1 LATAYPEVPGQRCW
15 AHKIRN
21 VLNVRRRTRP
31 MGTFQDRTSLER
43 ILFAVFMHAK
53 RNQGLAIPIALTRNP
68 LTLPC
73 SEESRSRRFGPVH
86 PASPPLMPPRPR
98 SRRLVICISLG
109 CGAAHARTAA
119 GRRWPGQ
126 AGGFPRASGIV
137 KGAALD
143 ADASSGS
150 LESFAKCSGAYPC
163 LGALNAR
170 GWAGEQPFRAGA
182 LAPAG
187 PTDSQGLMDHQN
199 RRLMKMG

>member
-109 CGAAHARTAA
+109 CGAAHARLRQTDD
-119 GRRWPGQ
+119 GRDRPG
-126 AGGFPRASGIV
+126 A
-137 KGAALD
+137 
-143 ADASSGS
+143 
-150 LESFAKCSGAYPC
+150 
-163 LGALNAR
+163 
-170 GWAGEQPFRAGA
+170 
-182 LAPAG
+182 
-187 PTDSQGLMDHQN
+187 SQGLRASSRALPWTPMPPAAPWKALRNARVRTLVWEH
-199 RRLMKMG
+199 